1 MSYGIKG
8 ELIIIGGAEDKS
20 GSREILR
27 RVANMIDKEKDT
39 MIVSTLASDLGR
51 EVGYDYKNL
60 FHELGV
66 KNIEILDISSRDQCD
81 NRDLLDMVK
90 KASLIFFTGGN
101 QLKITSLVGGTPL
114 YEEMRKFHDNG
125 GIFAGTSAGASV
137 MSETMIVRGPD
148 EESPRK
154 NNLSKCP

>member
-60 FHELGV
+60 FHDYLRCHSAHLHRKLKGR
-66 KNIEILDISSRDQCD
+66 NILCCFCRY
-81 NRDLLDMVK
+81 
-90 KASLIFFTGGN
+90 
-101 QLKITSLVGGTPL
+101 LK
-114 YEEMRKFHDNG
+114 
-125 GIFAGTSAGASV
+125 
-137 MSETMIVRGPD
+137 
-148 EESPRK
+148 
-154 NNLSKCP
+154 